1 MKIKNKWVVQLKQ
14 LQQIHENT
22 LNKIIKDLQLLQER
36 KFNSSSTRVQLKF
49 DTRTNSNFLK
59 GSNLTKK
66 KIINQ

>member
-36 KFNSSSTRVQLKF
+36 KFNSSSTRVRHKNKF
-49 DTRTNSNFLK
+49 
-59 GSNLTKK
+59 
-66 KIINQ
+66 KIF

>member
-22 LNKIIKDLQLLQER
+22 LNKIIKDLQLLQEH
-36 KFNSSSTRVQLKF
+36 KFNSSSTRVQHKNQFKFFKRLKF
-49 DTRTNSNFLK
+49 N
-59 GSNLTKK
+59 KK